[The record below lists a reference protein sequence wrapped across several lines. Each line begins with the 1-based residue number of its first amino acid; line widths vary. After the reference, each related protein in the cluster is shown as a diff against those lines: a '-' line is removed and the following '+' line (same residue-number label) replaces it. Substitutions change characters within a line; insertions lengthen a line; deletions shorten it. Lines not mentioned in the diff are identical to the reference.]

1 MKTSIVNS
9 DPAIVYT
16 QRSVFFMGILSAIT
30 PSIGLDKATIAV
42 DKAIPKLHK
51 ELPVKVIPK
60 NISCSPNASLNR
72 KTK

>member
-1 MKTSIVNS
+1 
-9 DPAIVYT
+9 
-16 QRSVFFMGILSAIT
+16 MGILSAIT